1 MSIHTEGEKKMSRKF
16 FALGIVVALVMGL
29 VPVTSF
35 AQDTVT
41 IRYFNF
47 TSSPDHLD
55 DLAEIVAA
63 FEAEHPN
70 IKIETSDAPYG
81 DYPTVLQADFAGGDP
96 PDVFELEYQTFVNY
110 AANDVLLDLTEYL
123 DPDTPYYPRAL
134 DVFNYEGKQ
143 LALPETFSTVVLF
156 YNKDLFDQA
165 GLDYP
170 TDDWTMEDARQAG
183 LAITALG
190 DNIWGI
196 KAPITFWE
204 FYKRAAQNDCQFF
217 NEDKTESTINAPE
230 CVETVETMVGMLDD
244 NVMADD
250 VEQAAEVSGD
260 DKDFF
265 LTGRVGMLVS
275 GIWMFPL
282 FEPAEFEWDIVV
294 DLGMAHK
301 GSAFF
306 SNGVAIAKSTEHP
319 AEAAA
324 WAQFLTASE
333 TAARVRIENSWE
345 LPALDKP
352 EYFDAYLAQ
361 TPPANR
367 QAVFDSLNAVATLPV
382 IERQT
387 EMQDLID
394 DLLSAVV
401 AGDLDAPSAL
411 DIAKE
416 EIDALLS

>member
-1 MSIHTEGEKKMSRKF
+1 MSRKF

-190 DNIWGI
+190 DNVWGI

-319 AEAAA
+319 EEAAA

-352 EYFDAYLAQ
+352 EYFEAYLAQ

>member
-1 MSIHTEGEKKMSRKF
+1 MSRKF

-190 DNIWGI
+190 DNVWGI

-217 NEDKTESTINAPE
+217 NKDKTESTINAPE
-230 CVETVETMVGMLDD
+230 CVETVETMVGMLADD
-244 NVMADD
+244 VMADD

-319 AEAAA
+319 EEAAA

-352 EYFDAYLAQ
+352 EYFEAYLAQ

-401 AGDLDAPSAL
+401 SGDLDAQSAL

>member
-1 MSIHTEGEKKMSRKF
+1 MSRKF

-190 DNIWGI
+190 DNVWGI

-230 CVETVETMVGMLDD
+230 CVETVETMVGMLADD
-244 NVMADD
+244 VMADD

-319 AEAAA
+319 EEAAA

-352 EYFDAYLAQ
+352 EYFEAYLAQ

-401 AGDLDAPSAL
+401 AGDLDAQSAL

>member
-1 MSIHTEGEKKMSRKF
+1 MSRKL

-29 VPVTSF
+29 VPMTSF

-123 DPDTPYYPRAL
+123 DPATPYYPRAL
-134 DVFNYEGKQ
+134 EVFKYDGKQ

-165 GLDYP
+165 GIDYP

-230 CVETVETMVGMLDD
+230 CVETVEVMVGMLDD
-244 NVMADD
+244 DVMADD

-275 GIWMFPL
+275 GIRMFPL

-306 SNGVAIAKSTEHP
+306 SNGIAIAKSTEHP
-319 AEAAA
+319 EEAAA

-333 TAARVRIENSWE
+333 IAARVRIENSWE

-352 EYFDAYLAQ
+352 EYFQAYLEQ

-367 QAVFDSLNAVATLPV
+367 QAVFDSLNAVAPLPV

-387 EMQDLID
+387 EMQDVID
-394 DLLSAVV
+394 DLLVAVM
-401 AGDLDAPSAL
+401 AGELDAQSAL
-411 DIAKE
+411 DIAKD
-416 EIDALLS
+416 EIDALLQ

>member
-1 MSIHTEGEKKMSRKF
+1 MSRKF

-319 AEAAA
+319 EEAAA

-352 EYFDAYLAQ
+352 EYFEAYLAQ

>member
-1 MSIHTEGEKKMSRKF
+1 
-16 FALGIVVALVMGL
+16 
-29 VPVTSF
+29 
-35 AQDTVT
+35 
-41 IRYFNF
+41 
-47 TSSPDHLD
+47 
-55 DLAEIVAA
+55 
-63 FEAEHPN
+63 
-70 IKIETSDAPYG
+70 
-81 DYPTVLQADFAGGDP
+81 
-96 PDVFELEYQTFVNY
+96 VFKY
-110 AANDVLLDLTEYL
+110 D
-123 DPDTPYYPRAL
+123 
-134 DVFNYEGKQ
+134 GKQ

-165 GLDYP
+165 GIDYP

-230 CVETVETMVGMLDD
+230 CVETVEVMVGMLEDD
-244 NVMADD
+244 VMADD

-306 SNGVAIAKSTEHP
+306 SNGIAIAKSTEHP
-319 AEAAA
+319 EEAAA

-333 TAARVRIENSWE
+333 IAARVRIENSWE

-352 EYFDAYLAQ
+352 EYFQAYLEQ

-367 QAVFDSLNAVATLPV
+367 QAVFDSLNAVAPLPV

-387 EMQDLID
+387 EMQDVID
-394 DLLSAVV
+394 DLLVAVM
-401 AGDLDAPSAL
+401 AGELDAQSAL
-411 DIAKE
+411 DIAKD
-416 EIDALLS
+416 EIDALLQ

>member
-1 MSIHTEGEKKMSRKF
+1 MSRKF
-16 FALGIVVALVMGL
+16 FALSIVVALVMGL

-190 DNIWGI
+190 DNVWGI

>member
-1 MSIHTEGEKKMSRKF
+1 MSRKF

-190 DNIWGI
+190 DNVWGI

-352 EYFDAYLAQ
+352 EYFEAYLAQ

>member
-1 MSIHTEGEKKMSRKF
+1 MSRKF

-190 DNIWGI
+190 DNVWGI

-230 CVETVETMVGMLDD
+230 CVETVETMVGMLADD
-244 NVMADD
+244 VMADD

-319 AEAAA
+319 EEAAA

-352 EYFDAYLAQ
+352 EYFEAYLAQ

-401 AGDLDAPSAL
+401 SGDLDAQSAL

>member
-1 MSIHTEGEKKMSRKF
+1 MSRKL
-16 FALGIVVALVMGL
+16 FALSIIVALVMGL

-70 IKIETSDAPYG
+70 ITIETSNAPYG

-110 AANDVLLDLTEYL
+110 AANDVLLDLTGYL

-165 GLDYP
+165 GINYP
-170 TDDWTMEDARQAG
+170 TADWTMEDARQAG
-183 LAITALG
+183 LAIKALG
-190 DNIWGI
+190 ENIWGI
-196 KAPITFWE
+196 KAPIQFWE

-250 VEQAAEVSGD
+250 AEQAAEVSGD

-282 FEPAEFEWDIVV
+282 FAPADFDWDITI

-306 SNGVAIAKSTEHP
+306 SNGVAIAKSTDHP
-319 AEAAA
+319 EEAAV

-352 EYFDAYLAQ
+352 EYFQAYLEQ
-361 TPPANR
+361 TPPNNR
-367 QAVFDSLNAVATLPV
+367 QAVFDSLNAVVTLPV

-387 EMQDLID
+387 EMQDVIGE
-394 DLLSAVV
+394 LLDAVV
-401 AGDLDAPSAL
+401 AGELDAQSAM
-411 DIAKE
+411 DIAKD
-416 EIDALLS
+416 EIDALLQ